1 MCCSREEIVSLVC
14 LVSCCNVVLIYWAEW
29 FRLSRSSSQMNRLLS
44 DMNDVQDLSW
54 LPLIFCWGTNDDAH
68 SGSDSGCNLLW
79 REASSKW
86 HCGVIEHS
94 RYTRGRSNISFD
106 SYIVNEQHAVTPG
119 WMCRL
124 RNIWMRN
131 KCPILTVL
139 LKLLKAFEKRKFDL
153 SVLVSIIIIIIKAAL
168 ATLAELAH

>member
-1 MCCSREEIVSLVC
+1 MYCSREEIVSLVC
-14 LVSCCNVVLIYWAEW
+14 LVSCCNVMLLYWAEW

-54 LPLIFCWGTNDDAH
+54 LLLIFCWGTNDNAH

-131 KCPILTVL
+131 KRPILTVL
-139 LKLLKAFEKRKFDL
+139 LKLLKAFEKENLTSAFSSASSL
-153 SVLVSIIIIIIKAAL
+153 SSSRRHWLL
-168 ATLAELAH
+168 